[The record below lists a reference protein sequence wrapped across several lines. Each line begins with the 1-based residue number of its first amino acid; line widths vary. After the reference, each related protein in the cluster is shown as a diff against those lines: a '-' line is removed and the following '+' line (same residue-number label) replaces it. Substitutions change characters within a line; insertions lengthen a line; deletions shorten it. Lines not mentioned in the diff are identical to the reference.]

1 MAKVYYEDVAV
12 GAEITPLVKQPT
24 TRQLVRW
31 AGASGDFNEF
41 HYDKDVAQSAGL
53 PGVIVHGLL
62 KFQFLIQ
69 MLTDWI
75 GVDGTL
81 KKVSCRYRGMDFP
94 GDTITCKGT
103 VINKFVDGDQHCLEC
118 EITVEN
124 QRGEQTTPGRAIV
137 AVPSRG

>member
-1 MAKVYYEDVAV
+1 MAKLYYEDVEV
-12 GAEITPLVKQPT
+12 GAEITPVVKQPT

-75 GVDGTL
+75 GVDGNL
-81 KKVSCRYRGMDFP
+81 QKVSCRYRGMDFP

-103 VINKFVDGDQHCLEC
+103 VVNKFVDGDRHCLEC
-118 EITVEN
+118 EITLEN

>member
-1 MAKVYYEDVAV
+1 MAKLYYEDVEV

-81 KKVSCRYRGMDFP
+81 QKVSCRYRGMDFP

-103 VINKFVDGDQHCLEC
+103 VVNKFVDGDRHCLEC
-118 EITVEN
+118 EITLEN

>member
-1 MAKVYYEDVAV
+1 MAKLYYEDVEV
-12 GAEITPLVKQPT
+12 GAEIAPLVKQPT

-75 GVDGTL
+75 GVDGNL
-81 KKVSCRYRGMDFP
+81 RKVSCRYRGMDFP

-103 VINKFVDGDQHCLEC
+103 VVNKFVDGDRHCLEC
-118 EITVEN
+118 EITLEN